1 MKTLEWWLK
10 WGATA
15 LILTATVATS
25 FDFTP
30 LNKWLFLLGSLC
42 WAWVG
47 FLWKQ
52 PSLILLNS
60 VTSAIYIAGIYY

>member
-1 MKTLEWWLK
+1 LINLEWILK

-15 LILTATVATS
+15 LILIATVATS

-30 LNKWLFLLGSLC
+30 LNKWLFLIGSLC

-47 FLWKQ
+47 YLWRQ
-52 PSLILLNS
+52 PSLLVLNS
-60 VTSAIYIAGIYY
+60 ITSAIYIAGIYF

>member
-1 MKTLEWWLK
+1 MKKFEWWLK

-15 LILTATVATS
+15 IILIATIATS

-30 LNKWLFLLGSLC
+30 LNKWLFLVGSLC

-47 FLWKQ
+47 ILWRQ